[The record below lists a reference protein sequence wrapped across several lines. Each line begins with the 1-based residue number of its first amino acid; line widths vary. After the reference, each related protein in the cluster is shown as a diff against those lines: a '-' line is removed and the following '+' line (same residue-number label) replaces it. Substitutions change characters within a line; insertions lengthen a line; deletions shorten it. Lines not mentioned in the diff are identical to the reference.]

1 MLLTLLLF
9 LPSIGEGGT
18 ICGDV
23 LSEGS
28 TMVPEVTVYIMEIAY
43 NEKKT
48 IKEIAQT
55 TQRESTRSHRLGLEE
70 KGN

>member
-1 MLLTLLLF
+1 
-9 LPSIGEGGT
+9 
-18 ICGDV
+18 
-23 LSEGS
+23 
-28 TMVPEVTVYIMEIAY
+28 MVPEVTVYIMEIAY